1 MRISLLRFAVLALCS
16 PLARGDPLQ
25 HEFLLM
31 PSAQAVG
38 TFDRQAPV
46 TKVVDEVV
54 QADMLFSL
62 QKGPFRLFGEYVL
75 SDHEGDLERF
85 QLGWQVSEDTVI
97 WFGRYHQ
104 PTSVWNHEHHHGQY
118 LSTSITRPAMDE
130 WEDLGGIL
138 PQHFT
143 GTLIESSRPAFG
155 DWRLR
160 WALGGG
166 IAPRIT
172 QGGLEPFDLV
182 HPDSNRHQ
190 AGTQARASLH
200 PGEFT
205 ETGFGLFAASDE
217 LPTIGL
223 AAPPVPGLDHV
234 DLKLLGAFAAY
245 ASDNWKVLAT
255 VYRAETALDSPITA
269 LQLHDTFEVGYLEVE
284 RRFAGDFTAF
294 ARWEDSAHGSDAAY
308 LKLFP
313 AFFRSKHLGGLRW
326 DFMQRQALTLQLS
339 DSHTLQGRFS
349 DIRFQWSAAFF

>member
-46 TKVVDEVV
+46 TEVVDEVV

-62 QKGPFRLFGEYVL
+62 QKGPLRLFGEYLV

-85 QLGWQVSEDTVI
+85 QLGWQVSQDTVI

-143 GTLIESSRPAFG
+143 GTLIESSNPAFG

-160 WALGGG
+160 WALGAG

-172 QGGLEPFDLV
+172 RDGLEPFDLV
-182 HPDSNRHQ
+182 HPDSRRRQ
-190 AGTQARASLH
+190 VGYQARASLH

-205 ETGFGLFAASDE
+205 ETGFGVFAASDE

-223 AAPPVPGLDHV
+223 ATAPIANLDHV
-234 DLKLLGAFAAY
+234 DLKLLGGFAAY
-245 ASDNWKVLAT
+245 ASNDWKVLAT
-255 VYRAETALDSPITA
+255 VYHASTRLIAPLTTRSDGFA
-269 LQLHDTFEVGYLEVE
+269 VGYVEVE

-294 ARWEDSAHGSDAAY
+294 ARWEDSANGSDAAY
-308 LKLFP
+308 LQLFP
-313 AFFRSKHLGGLRW
+313 AFFRTKHIGGVRW
-326 DFMQRQALTLQLS
+326 DFMQRQALTLQLT
-339 DSHTLQGRFS
+339 DSHTTKGRFS
-349 DIRFQWSAAFF
+349 TIGVQWSAAFF